1 MQFFIESNFH
11 FNVDDVVLPDKLT
24 EKVLI
29 YANII
34 LDLLKRYRVIDGTYM
49 KQVSDLQHEFVLKFT
64 HILIEYTFTCIHARI
79 FAFA

>member
-49 KQVSDLQHEFVLKFT
+49 KQVSD
-64 HILIEYTFTCIHARI
+64 
-79 FAFA
+79 